1 MTDFDIVK
9 SDLQDRIDIV
19 NDVQGTSSDMSLYQ
33 IYIEIL
39 SNSGQIVDDQLFEV
53 NSSQDD
59 LTIGAFARDL
69 ERGILHV
76 FFIDYSSRIETDK
89 IYQKDV
95 VQHFKRV
102 QELLFYSLVNDREQ
116 LDDGDPI
123 IDLIDDIHQRS
134 NKYKRI
140 IFWNFTNK
148 LYSSRETSGQKFSWN
163 NFELIYNCFDIGYY
177 YSLLTDSRLSDIN
190 IVTDLNAIKVIST
203 DIYTSYL
210 FSIPGIELCEFYD
223 LYGKRLLESNVR
235 TFLSLRGETNKG
247 IYNTIHLDDQ
257 RPFFFAY
264 NNGLTAT
271 CSSVTYENGRI
282 TSLSDLQI
290 VNGGQTM
297 STVYKAW
304 KDGKSL
310 QDVFI
315 PVKLSVI
322 HDLENKSLFIT
333 KISRYAN
340 TQNKVSNSDFFSNSY
355 YHRAVKEWS
364 SKIRISAHGQV
375 AKEKWFYERVRGEYL
390 NEQLFASKA
399 GKRQFER
406 EYPKHLV
413 FDKIALAKAY
423 LSVNQHPYH
432 VSKGAQLCFAQFASR
447 VSELYDD
454 QNNRFT
460 EIEYKKLIS
469 QIILFRSFEKLV
481 SGANWYTGGYRAQTV
496 AYTISSF
503 LYLTSEAEKTIDWE
517 FIWTHQSVS
526 EEILNEMLALG
537 SSIHK
542 LLISPPAGNANV
554 GTYSKIEACWKR
566 IKDSPL
572 NISTNLLGLI
582 TFEKQKERLK
592 GETQTQAQLKGVYA
606 QMAVLELVERKIP
619 EKLFAFYNSSQ
630 SPSIKDRDRGVLKSW
645 KEGRI
650 GYPSEA
656 QAVIILELVKLAQ
669 NVGFES

>member
-1 MTDFDIVK
+1 MIDFDVVK

-33 IYIEIL
+33 IYIDIL
-39 SNSGQIVDDQLFEV
+39 SNSGQIIDDQLYEV
-53 NSSQDD
+53 NSNHDD
-59 LTIGAFARDL
+59 LTIAAFARDL

-76 FFIDYSSRIETDK
+76 FFCDYSSQKDIEK

-95 VQHFKRV
+95 VHHFKRA
-102 QELLFYSLVNDREQ
+102 QNLLFDSLFRDSAE

-123 IDLIDDIHQRS
+123 IDLINDIHHHS
-134 NKYKRI
+134 NKYNRI

-148 LYSSRETSGQKFSWN
+148 LYSSREISGLTSSWN
-163 NFELIYNCFDIGYY
+163 NFELIYNCFDINYY
-177 YSLLTDSRLSDIN
+177 YSLLTDSRLSEIN

-203 DIYTSYL
+203 DSYTSYL
-210 FSIPGIELCEFYD
+210 FSISGIELCEYYD

-247 IYNTIHLDDQ
+247 IYNTIHSDDQ

-271 CSSVTYENGRI
+271 CASVTYENGSI

-297 STVYKAW
+297 STIYKAW

-310 QDVFI
+310 KDVFI

-364 SKIRISAHGQV
+364 SKIRISIQGQV

-390 NEQLFASKA
+390 NEQLFATKS
-399 GKRQFER
+399 GKRQFEK
-406 EYPKHLV
+406 EYPKPLV
-413 FDKIALAKAY
+413 FDKIASAKAY

-432 VSKGAQLCFAQFASR
+432 VSKGAQLCFAQFALR

-460 EIEYKKLIS
+460 EVDYKKLIS
-469 QIILFRSFEKLV
+469 QIILFRTFEKVV
-481 SGANWYTGGYRAQTV
+481 SGSDWYTGGYRAQTV

-503 LYLTSEAEKTIDWE
+503 LYLLGLVKKTIDWDY
-517 FIWTHQSVS
+517 IWMKQAVS
-526 EEILNEMLALG
+526 DDVLNEMLSLG

-542 LLISPPAGNANV
+542 LLISPPPGNANV
-554 GTYSKIEACWKR
+554 GTYAKLETCWKR

-572 NISTNLLGLI
+572 KISTDLTGLI
-582 TFEKQKERLK
+582 TFEEQKEKKK
-592 GETQTQAQLKGVYA
+592 GEIQAETQLKGVYA
-606 QMAVLELVERKIP
+606 QMAVLELVEKRAP
-619 EKLFAFYNSSQ
+619 EKLFVFYNSSQ
-630 SPSIKDRDRGVLKSW
+630 SPSIRDRDRGVLKSL

-650 GYPSEA
+650 GYPSEP
-656 QAVIILELVKLAQ
+656 QAVIILELLRLAQ
-669 NVGFES
+669 KVGFEL